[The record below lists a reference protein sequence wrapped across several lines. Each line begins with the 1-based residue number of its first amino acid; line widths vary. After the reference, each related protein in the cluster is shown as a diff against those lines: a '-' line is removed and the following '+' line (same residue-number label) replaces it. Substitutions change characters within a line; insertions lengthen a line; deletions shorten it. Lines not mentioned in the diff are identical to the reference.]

1 MNKDTIE
8 GNWTELK
15 GRIRE
20 QWGKLTDDQLDQV
33 QGKWEQLAGVVQ
45 QQYGISKDEAE
56 VQIAR
61 FRDTNRI

>member
-1 MNKDTIE
+1 MNKDIME
-8 GNWTELK
+8 GNWKELK

-33 QGKWEQLAGVVQ
+33 EGRWEQLAGVVQ
-45 QQYGISKDEAE
+45 KQYGISRDEAE

-61 FRDTNRI
+61 FRENNRF

>member
-1 MNKDTIE
+1 MNKDTME

-20 QWGKLTDDQLDQV
+20 QWGKLTDDQLDEV
-33 QGKWEQLAGVVQ
+33 KGKWEQLAGVVQ

-61 FRDTNRI
+61 FRDTNRV

>member
-1 MNKDTIE
+1 MNKDIFE
-8 GNWTELK
+8 GNWTEMK
-15 GRIRE
+15 GKIRE
-20 QWGKLTDDQLDQV
+20 QWGKLTDDELDKV

-45 QQYGISKDEAE
+45 QQYGISRDEAE

>member
-8 GNWTELK
+8 GNWTEMK

-61 FRDTNRI
+61 FRDTNRT

>member
-1 MNKDTIE
+1 MNKDIME

-20 QWGKLTDDQLDQV
+20 QWGKLTDDQLDEV

-61 FRDTNRI
+61 FRDTNRV

>member
-8 GNWTELK
+8 GNWTEMK
-15 GRIRE
+15 GKIRE
-20 QWGKLTDDQLDQV
+20 QWGKLTDDQLDEV
-33 QGKWEQLAGVVQ
+33 KGKWEQLAGVVQ

-61 FRDTNRI
+61 FRDTNRV